1 MQSQDKDSVD
11 NTAGKDFLNE
21 LKFQYEKD
29 FELKN
34 TLDSKASN
42 MSTISG
48 SIVTISLLIAT
59 FLISKITSDIY
70 VGISVG
76 ILAIGI
82 LFGILTIINFLRS
95 YSVRRYRYAM
105 GHEAFFD
112 EQEYK
117 KEVAKRFITASKQTF
132 AEHLAREY
140 LESIK
145 HNMKAN
151 EDKANIIK
159 EAQTYLTIEIAIISV
174 LVAFAIMSI
183 TILPK

>member
-1 MQSQDKDSVD
+1 MQSQDRDNVD
-11 NTAGKDFLNE
+11 NAARIDFLNE

-29 FELKN
+29 LELKN

-59 FLISKITSDIY
+59 FLISKITSDLY

-82 LFGILTIINFLRS
+82 LFAALAIIDFLRS

-112 EQEYK
+112 EQGYK
-117 KEVAKRFITASKQTF
+117 KEVAKRFITANKQTF
-132 AEHLAREY
+132 AELLAREY

-151 EDKANIIK
+151 ENKANIIK
-159 EAQTYLTIEIAIISV
+159 EAQKYLAIEIALISILVGVAII
-174 LVAFAIMSI
+174 FI
-183 TILPK
+183 TILS